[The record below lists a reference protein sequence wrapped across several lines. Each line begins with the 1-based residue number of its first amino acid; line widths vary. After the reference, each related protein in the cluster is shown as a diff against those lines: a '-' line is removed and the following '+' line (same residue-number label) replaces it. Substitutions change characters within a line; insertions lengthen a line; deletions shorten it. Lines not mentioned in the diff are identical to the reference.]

1 MAAITI
7 RSDFGALKNKVCH
20 CFHCMPYIF
29 AMRWWD
35 QSEWPSSKKSTNNI
49 CWRGCG
55 EKGILLHCGWECKST
70 TAPVENSMDV
80 LSWILKAIFL
90 HLQFVTLVFDFSK
103 LAFCANFSPRPSPL
117 NLISGWGLPQIWS
130 QLGLSLVI
138 WTSFP
143 APSPLSSRKSVFS
156 LFFWWCFLVTKLLS
170 ESFVTPWTVACQSIE
185 GCRLLCP
192 WDSPDKNTG
201 MGCHF
206 LFQDIFPNPG
216 IKPTPPAL
224 QADYLP
230 LSHLGSLFLFHG
242 PINGF
247 ENISSHLNSSAA
259 FSGFFFFLPPPISA
273 NPLLHCQWNSFSFLH
288 SST

>member
-1 MAAITI
+1 M
-7 RSDFGALKNKVCH
+7 
-20 CFHCMPYIF
+20 
-29 AMRWWD
+29 
-35 QSEWPSSKKSTNNI
+35 
-49 CWRGCG
+49 
-55 EKGILLHCGWECKST
+55 
-70 TAPVENSMDV
+70 
-80 LSWILKAIFL
+80 
-90 HLQFVTLVFDFSK
+90 
-103 LAFCANFSPRPSPL
+103 
-117 NLISGWGLPQIWS
+117 
-130 QLGLSLVI
+130 
-138 WTSFP
+138 
-143 APSPLSSRKSVFS
+143 FS

-216 IKPTPPAL
+216 IKPTPPVL

-259 FSGFFFFLPPPISA
+259 FSGFFFFLPPPYQQILCFIVSETLFLFYTVQLNTTVIFLITWFPFWV
-273 NPLLHCQWNSFSFLH
+273 NPLF
-288 SST
+288 

>member
-1 MAAITI
+1 MERREHSYTVGGNVN
-7 RSDFGALKNKVCH
+7 RQQLLWRTVWMFFHEFLK
-20 CFHCMPYIF
+20 
-29 AMRWWD
+29 
-35 QSEWPSSKKSTNNI
+35 PSSFISNL
-49 CWRGCG
+49 C
-55 EKGILLHCGWECKST
+55 
-70 TAPVENSMDV
+70 
-80 LSWILKAIFL
+80 
-90 HLQFVTLVFDFSK
+90 TLVFDFSK

-117 NLISGWGLPQIWS
+117 NLTSGWGLPQIWS

-170 ESFVTPWTVACQSIE
+170 ESYVTPWTVACQSIE

-216 IKPTPPAL
+216 IKATPPAL

-230 LSHLGSLFLFHG
+230 LSNLGSLFLFHR
-242 PINGF
+242 PTNGF
-247 ENISSHLNSSAA
+247 ENVSSHLNSSAA
-259 FSGFFFFLPPPISA
+259 FSGFFFFLSPPPAPHISKSFA
-273 NPLLHCQWNSFSFLH
+273 SLSVKLFFFFTQFNLTPL
-288 SST
+288 